1 MTSIRV
7 LLQKLVLEFA
17 AAEKW
22 NWSVE
27 LTPNPDAV
35 LAASLE
41 IVATADSIIL
51 NRCSRWFNLARIV
64 VSEHVAGVRIVAMYE
79 A

>member
-7 LLQKLVLEFA
+7 LLQKLVLELA
-17 AAEKW
+17 AAENW

-27 LTPNPDAV
+27 ITPNPDAV
-35 LAASLE
+35 LAASPE

-64 VSEHVAGVRIVAMYE
+64 VSEHVSGARIISMCE